1 LAYKWSPILQSYVGI
16 STDTK
21 PTVVDIGAILYEIN
35 LTTKIRKTYQTHDG
49 GTTWTEISNGSQLSG
64 SKIIEQLT
72 QTDAATGVLT
82 FTDNINAIEIYNTD
96 ATNDGVFEVNGINLN
111 VPKGVL
117 YRSNVGGTVAKTVT
131 VSGST
136 TYIVSN
142 LV

>member
-1 LAYKWSPILQSYVGI
+1 MAYKWNRTNQSYIGI

-21 PTVVDIGAILYEIN
+21 PTTVDIGAILYEIN
-35 LTTKIRKTYQTHDG
+35 LLTGIRKTYQTHDG
-49 GTTWTEISNGSQLSG
+49 STWTEIDNGVQLSG

-72 QTDAATGVLT
+72 QTDAVAGVLT
-82 FTDNINAIEIYNTD
+82 FTDDINAIEIYNTD
-96 ATNDGVFEVNGINLN
+96 ATNNGVFEVNGINLN
-111 VPKGVL
+111 VPKGIL

-136 TYIVSN
+136 TYIISN

>member
-1 LAYKWSPILQSYVGI
+1 LAYKWSPTLQSYVGL
-16 STDTK
+16 STETK
-21 PTVVDIGAILYEIN
+21 PTATDIGAILYEIN

-49 GTTWTEISNGSQLSG
+49 GTTWTIINNGSQLSG

-72 QTDAATGVLT
+72 QADAVAGVLT

-96 ATNDGVFEVNGINLN
+96 ATNDGVFAVNGINLN

-131 VSGST
+131 ISGST